1 MGRKPGKL
9 DISKK
14 EAQERV
20 LVSLAQGATI
30 VAAMAAV
37 TRNEVTYRQWTMGD
51 PEFKERAE
59 KARLEGKGV
68 KADLKDIKD
77 IGFAD
82 FSEQFLDTKL
92 FDHHLDWIDLIE
104 GREPRWMHPA
114 MTYEPGAAN
123 RVLINVPPE
132 HAKSTVI
139 TTNYVVYKIVT
150 NPNARVIVVSKT
162 QGMARKFLGAIK
174 TRLSHPAFMKLQV
187 AYGPSGGYKA
197 DATQWSADMIYLGTG
212 RDSGEKDPTV
222 QALGFGSQIYG
233 ARADLIILDDVVM
246 GSNAHEWEKQIEW
259 LQKEV
264 ITRLG
269 RHGKLVIVG
278 TRVQPIDLYKMIRDG
293 GQWSGGKSPFT
304 YFAQPAV
311 LAFDEKPDNWHTLW
325 PKTTLQEN
333 EIDEPDADG
342 LYPKWDGP
350 SLFTRRSEV
359 APSVWAM
366 VYQQEDVQED
376 SIFSPSCVA
385 GSVNGMRKR
394 GPLKPGVPGHPKY
407 VEGAYTVIGLD
418 PAMAGATGAV
428 VATYNKADGK
438 VYVLDCVNMTEP
450 TPQKIQDLIEEWV
463 EKYKPQELRI
473 EINAHQKAYALDD
486 NLRNYLASHG
496 CQLNSHFTGKNK
508 WDTSFGVASMASLF
522 GNTRDGRFQ
531 DNNLIELP
539 SNEGSEGLKTLVQE
553 LITWKPDTRNP
564 TDCVMALW
572 FAIIRI
578 RELMQQSSRVGQYQT
593 NRWATRA
600 QKASRGS
607 LNLDDAF
614 ASQWAE
620 QYG

>member
-1 MGRKPGKL
+1 MGRKAGKQDL
-9 DISKK
+9 SKV

-20 LVSLAQGATI
+20 LLQLEQGNTI
-30 VAAMAAV
+30 TGAMATV
-37 TRNEVTYRQWTMGD
+37 NRNDTTFRQWVMQS
-51 PEFKERAE
+51 PEFKERSE
-59 KARLEGKGV
+59 KARLVGKGV
-68 KADLKDIKD
+68 KADLKEIKD
-77 IGFAD
+77 IPFPD
-82 FSEQFLDTKL
+82 FCEQFLDSPL
-92 FDHHLDWIDLIE
+92 FEHHLDWYDLIE
-104 GREPRWMHPA
+104 GREPRWIHPS
-114 MTYEPGAAN
+114 MTYEPGALN
-123 RVLINVPPE
+123 RILINVPPE

-139 TTNYVVYKIVT
+139 TTNYVVHKIVT
-150 NPNARVIVVSKT
+150 NPNSRVIIVSKT

-174 TRLSHPAFMKLQV
+174 TRLSHPAYTKLQV
-187 AYGPSGGYKA
+187 AFGPNGGYKA

-246 GSNAHEWEKQIEW
+246 GSNAHEWEKQLEW
-259 LQKEV
+259 IQKEV

-278 TRVQPIDLYKMIRDG
+278 TRIAAVDLYKMIRDP
-293 GQWSGGKSPFT
+293 GQWTGGKSPFT
-304 YFAQPAV
+304 YFSQPAV
-311 LAFDEKPDNWHTLW
+311 LEFDEKPENWLTLW
-325 PKTTLQEN
+325 PKSNMQEN
-333 EIDEPDADG
+333 EIDGADENG
-342 LYPKWDGP
+342 LFPKWDGP

-376 SIFSPSCVA
+376 SIFSPTCVA

-394 GPLKPGVPGHPKY
+394 GPLKPGVPGHPKHA
-407 VEGAYTVIGLD
+407 ESTYTVIGLD

-428 VATYNKADGK
+428 VVSYNRTDGMI
-438 VYVLDCVNMTEP
+438 YVLDCINMTEP
-450 TPQKIQDLIEEWV
+450 TPAKIQDLIEDWV
-463 EKYKPQELRI
+463 DKYRPQELRI
-473 EINAHQKAYALDD
+473 EINAHQKAYALDE
-486 NLRNYLASHG
+486 NLRNFLAQYG

-539 SNEGSEGLKTLVQE
+539 SNEGSEGLKTLVQQ

-564 TDCVMALW
+564 TDTVMALW
-572 FAIIRI
+572 FAVIRV
-578 RELMQQSSRVGQYQT
+578 RELMQQSTRISQYQT

-600 QKASRGS
+600 QMANRGS
-607 LNLDDAF
+607 INLDETF
-614 ASQWAE
+614 ASQWAD

>member
-1 MGRKPGKL
+1 MGRKPGIQNIPKG
-9 DISKK
+9 
-14 EAQERV
+14 EAQEKV
-20 LVSLAQGATI
+20 LIQLGQGSTI
-30 VAAMAAV
+30 TAAMASVGRNDV
-37 TRNEVTYRQWTMGD
+37 TFRQWSMND
-51 PEFKERAE
+51 PAFKERAD
-59 KARLEGKGV
+59 KARLAGKGV
-68 KADLKDIKD
+68 IADLGDLKNIS
-77 IGFAD
+77 FPD
-82 FSEQFLDTKL
+82 FCEQFLDAKL
-92 FDHHLDWIDLIE
+92 FEHQLDWLDLIE
-104 GREPRWMHPA
+104 GREPSWLPPGI
-114 MTYEPGAAN
+114 TYEPGDPK

-132 HAKSTVI
+132 HAKSTTI
-139 TTNYVVYKIVT
+139 TTNYVLYNIVT
-150 NPNARVIVVSKT
+150 NPNARVIIVSKT

-174 TRLSHPAFMKLQV
+174 TRLSHPAYIKLQT
-187 AYGPSGGYKA
+187 AFGPNGGYKA

-246 GSNAHEWEKQIEW
+246 NSNAHEWEKQIEW

-269 RHGKLVIVG
+269 RHGKLLIVG
-278 TRVQPIDLYKMIRDG
+278 TRVAPIDLYKMIRDP
-293 GQWSGGKSPFT
+293 GQWSGGKTPFT
-304 YFAQPAV
+304 YCAMPAV
-311 LAFDEKPDNWHTLW
+311 LEFDEKPENWKTLW
-325 PKTTLQEN
+325 AKSNLQEN
-333 EIDEPDADG
+333 EIDEADADG

-350 SLFTRRSEV
+350 SLFKRRSEV

-376 SIFSPSCVA
+376 SIFSPTCVA

-394 GPLKPGVPGHPKY
+394 GPLKEGTPGHPRHI
-407 VEGAYTVIGLD
+407 ESGYTIIGLD
-418 PAMAGATGAV
+418 PAMAGATAAV
-428 VATYNKADGK
+428 VATYNRSDGK
-438 VYVLDCVNMTEP
+438 IYILDCINMTEP
-450 TPQKIQDLIEEWV
+450 TPAKIQTLIEEWV
-463 EKYKPQELRI
+463 EKYRPQELRI

-486 NLRNYLASHG
+486 NLRNFLASYG

-508 WDTSFGVASMASLF
+508 WDTSFGVASMATLF

-539 SNEGSEGLKTLVQE
+539 SNEGSEGLKALVQQ

-572 FAIIRI
+572 FAVIRI
-578 RELMQQSSRVGQYQT
+578 RELMQTSSRVGQYAQ

-600 QKASRGS
+600 QKSNRGS
-607 LNLDDAF
+607 LNLDEAF
-614 ASQWAE
+614 ASQWSD

>member
-1 MGRKPGKL
+1 MGRKPGKI

-20 LVSLAQGATI
+20 LLTLAEGSTI
-30 VAAMAAV
+30 VTAMTAV
-37 TRNEVTYRQWTMGD
+37 GRNEVTYRQWTMND

-59 KARLEGKGV
+59 KARLEGKGIR
-68 KADLKDIKD
+68 ADLKDIKE
-77 IGFAD
+77 ISFPD
-82 FSEQFLDTKL
+82 FSEQFLDTRL
-92 FDHHLDWIDLIE
+92 FDHHLTWIDLIE
-104 GREPRWMHPA
+104 GREPRWIHPS

-174 TRLSHPAFMKLQV
+174 TRLSHPAYTKLQV
-187 AYGPSGGYKA
+187 AFGPSGGYKA

-269 RHGKLVIVG
+269 RHGKLLVVG
-278 TRVQPIDLYKMIRDG
+278 TRVQPIDLYKMIRDPD
-293 GQWSGGKSPFT
+293 QWTGGKSPFT
-304 YFAQPAV
+304 YFSQPAV
-311 LAFDEKPDNWHTLW
+311 LEFDEKPENWKTLW
-325 PKTTLQEN
+325 PKTTQQEN

-366 VYQQEDVQED
+366 VYQQEDVQQD
-376 SIFSPSCVA
+376 SIFSPTVVA
-385 GSVNGMRKR
+385 GCVNGMRKR
-394 GPLKPGVPGHPKY
+394 GPLKQDTPGHPRHLDST
-407 VEGAYTVIGLD
+407 YTVIGFD
-418 PAMAGATGAV
+418 PAVSGRSAFVAV
-428 VATYNKADGK
+428 TYNRSDGK
-438 VYVLDCVNMTEP
+438 VYVLDCVNMVDP
-450 TPQKIQDLIEEWV
+450 TPQKETALIHEWV
-463 EKYKPQELRI
+463 EKYKPQEFRV
-473 EINAHQKAYALDD
+473 EINAHQKYYAMDD
-486 NLRNYLASHG
+486 DLRNYLASYG

-508 WDTSFGVASMASLF
+508 WDVSFGVASMASLF
-522 GNTRDGRFQ
+522 GSTRDGRFQ
-531 DNNLIELP
+531 DNNIIEMP
-539 SNEGSEGLKTLVQE
+539 SNEGSEGLKSLTQQ
-553 LITWKPDTRNP
+553 LITWKPDTKNP

-607 LNLDDAF
+607 IQLDEAF

>member
-1 MGRKPGKL
+1 MGRKAGKQDL
-9 DISKK
+9 SKV

-20 LVSLAQGATI
+20 LLQLEQGLTI
-30 VAAMAAV
+30 TAAMATV
-37 TRNEVTYRQWTMGD
+37 NRNDTTFRQWVMQS
-51 PEFKERAE
+51 PEFKERSE
-59 KARLEGKGV
+59 KARLLGKGV
-68 KADLKDIKD
+68 KADLKEIKD
-77 IGFAD
+77 IAFPD
-82 FSEQFLDTKL
+82 FCEQFLDSPM
-92 FDHHLDWIDLIE
+92 FDHHLSWYDIIE
-104 GREPRWMHPA
+104 GRPPRWLHPS
-114 MTYEPGAAN
+114 MTYEPGALN

-139 TTNYVVYKIVT
+139 TTNYVVHKIVT
-150 NPNARVIVVSKT
+150 NPNARVIIVSKT

-174 TRLSHPAFMKLQV
+174 TRLSHPAYTKLQV
-187 AYGPSGGYKA
+187 AFGPNGGYKA

-246 GSNAHEWEKQIEW
+246 GSNAHEWEKQLEW
-259 LQKEV
+259 IQKEV

-269 RHGKLVIVG
+269 RHGKLVVVG
-278 TRVQPIDLYKMIRDG
+278 TRISSVDLYKMIRDP
-293 GQWSGGKSPFT
+293 GQWTGGKSPFT
-304 YFAQPAV
+304 YFSQPAV
-311 LAFDEKPDNWHTLW
+311 LEFDEKPENWKTLW
-325 PKTTLQEN
+325 PKSNMQEN
-333 EIDEPDADG
+333 EIDGADENG
-342 LYPKWDGP
+342 LFPKWDGP

-376 SIFSPSCVA
+376 SIFSPTCVA

-394 GPLKPGVPGHPKY
+394 GPLKPGVPGHPKHT
-407 VEGAYTVIGLD
+407 ESTYTVIGLD

-428 VATYNKADGK
+428 VVSYSRTDGMI
-438 VYVLDCVNMTEP
+438 YVLDCINMTEP
-450 TPQKIQDLIEEWV
+450 SPQKIQDLIEDWV
-463 EKYKPQELRI
+463 EKYRPQELRI

-486 NLRNYLASHG
+486 NLRNFLAQYG

-508 WDTSFGVASMASLF
+508 WDTSFGVASMATLF

-539 SNEGSEGLKTLVQE
+539 SNEGSEGLKTLVQQ

-564 TDCVMALW
+564 TDTVMALW

-578 RELMQQSSRVGQYQT
+578 RELMQQSTRIGQYQS
-593 NRWATRA
+593 NRWATKA
-600 QKASRGS
+600 QMASRGS
-607 LNLDDAF
+607 LNLDEAF
-614 ASQWAE
+614 ASQWAD

>member
-1 MGRKPGKL
+1 MGRKPGIQNIPKG
-9 DISKK
+9 
-14 EAQERV
+14 EAQEKV
-20 LVSLAQGATI
+20 LIQLGQGSTI
-30 VAAMAAV
+30 TAAMASVGRNDV
-37 TRNEVTYRQWTMGD
+37 TFRQWSMND
-51 PEFKERAE
+51 PAFKERAD
-59 KARLEGKGV
+59 KARLAGKGV
-68 KADLKDIKD
+68 IADLGDLKNIS
-77 IGFAD
+77 FPD
-82 FSEQFLDTKL
+82 FCEQFLDARL
-92 FDHHLDWIDLIE
+92 FEHQLDWLDLIE
-104 GREPRWMHPA
+104 GREPSWLPPGI
-114 MTYEPGAAN
+114 TYEPGDPK

-132 HAKSTVI
+132 HAKSTTI
-139 TTNYVVYKIVT
+139 TTNYVLYNIVT
-150 NPNARVIVVSKT
+150 NPNARVIIVSKT

-174 TRLSHPAFMKLQV
+174 TRLSHPAYIKLQT
-187 AYGPSGGYKA
+187 AFGPNGGYKA

-246 GSNAHEWEKQIEW
+246 NSNAHEWEKQIEW

-269 RHGKLVIVG
+269 RHGKLLIVG
-278 TRVQPIDLYKMIRDG
+278 TRVAPIDLYKMIRDP
-293 GQWSGGKSPFT
+293 GQWSGGKTPFT
-304 YFAQPAV
+304 YCAMPAV
-311 LAFDEKPDNWHTLW
+311 LEFDEKPEQWKTLW
-325 PKTTLQEN
+325 AKSNLQEN
-333 EIDEPDADG
+333 EVDEADENG

-350 SLFTRRSEV
+350 SLFKRRSEV

-376 SIFSPSCVA
+376 SIFSPTCVA

-394 GPLKPGVPGHPKY
+394 GPLKEGVPGHPRHI
-407 VEGAYTVIGLD
+407 ESGYTVIGLD
-418 PAMAGATGAV
+418 PAMAGATAAV
-428 VATYNKADGK
+428 VATYNRSDGK
-438 VYVLDCVNMTEP
+438 IYILDCVNMTEP
-450 TPQKIQDLIEEWV
+450 TPAKIQTLIEEWV
-463 EKYKPQELRI
+463 EKYRPQELRI

-486 NLRNYLASHG
+486 NLRNFLASYG

-522 GNTRDGRFQ
+522 GNVRDGRFQ

-539 SNEGSEGLKTLVQE
+539 SNEGSEGLKALVQQ

-572 FAIIRI
+572 FAVIRI
-578 RELMQQSSRVGQYQT
+578 RELMQTSSRVGQYAQ

-600 QKASRGS
+600 QKSNRGS
-607 LNLDDAF
+607 LNLDEAF
-614 ASQWAE
+614 ASQWSD

>member
-1 MGRKPGKL
+1 MGRKPGIQNIPKG
-9 DISKK
+9 
-14 EAQERV
+14 EAQEKV
-20 LVSLAQGATI
+20 LLQLEQGSTI
-30 VAAMAAV
+30 TAAMASVGRNDV
-37 TRNEVTYRQWTMGD
+37 TFRQWSMTD
-51 PEFKERAE
+51 PNFKERAD
-59 KARLEGKGV
+59 KARLVGKGV
-68 KADLKDIKD
+68 IADLGDLKNLS
-77 IGFAD
+77 FPD
-82 FSEQFLDTKL
+82 FCEQFLDAKL
-92 FDHHLDWIDLIE
+92 FEHQLDWLDLIE
-104 GREPRWMHPA
+104 GREPSWLPPGI
-114 MTYEPGAAN
+114 TYEPGDPK

-132 HAKSTVI
+132 HAKSTTI
-139 TTNYVVYKIVT
+139 TTNYVLYNIVT
-150 NPNARVIVVSKT
+150 NPNARVIIVSKT

-174 TRLSHPAFMKLQV
+174 TRLSHPAYIKLQT
-187 AYGPSGGYKA
+187 AFGPNGGYKA

-246 GSNAHEWEKQIEW
+246 NSNAHEWEKQIEW

-269 RHGKLVIVG
+269 RHGKLLIVG
-278 TRVQPIDLYKMIRDG
+278 TRVAPIDLYKMIRDP
-293 GQWSGGKSPFT
+293 GQWSGGKTPFT
-304 YFAQPAV
+304 YCAMPAV
-311 LAFDEKPDNWHTLW
+311 LEFDEKPENWKTLW
-325 PKTTLQEN
+325 PKSNLQEN
-333 EIDEPDADG
+333 EIDEVGPDG
-342 LYPKWDGP
+342 LYAKWDGP
-350 SLFTRRSEV
+350 SLFKRRSEV

-376 SIFSPSCVA
+376 SIFSPTCVA

-394 GPLKPGVPGHPKY
+394 GPLKEGTPGHPRHIDS
-407 VEGAYTVIGLD
+407 GYTIIGLD
-418 PAMAGATGAV
+418 PAMAGATAAV
-428 VATYNKADGK
+428 VATYNRSDGK
-438 VYVLDCVNMTEP
+438 IYILDCINMTEP
-450 TPQKIQDLIEEWV
+450 TPAKIQTLIEEWV
-463 EKYKPQELRI
+463 EKYRPQELRI

-486 NLRNYLASHG
+486 NLRNFLASYG

-539 SNEGSEGLKTLVQE
+539 SNEGSEGLKALVQQ

-578 RELMQQSSRVGQYQT
+578 RELMQSSSRVGQYAQ
-593 NRWATRA
+593 NRWSTRA
-600 QKASRGS
+600 QKANRGS
-607 LNLDDAF
+607 LNLDEAF
-614 ASQWAE
+614 ASQWSE